1 MNYTIPP
8 DDILG
13 TSEVASVLGVSKQ
26 RIHALRKD
34 PRFPLPFKTIAASPL
49 WDKRE
54 VDQFLRNWRPW
65 KLEVQNTVEGQ
76 SNESE

>member
-1 MNYTIPP
+1 MEYSVRP

-34 PRFPLPFKTIAASPL
+34 PRFPTPFKTIAASPL

-54 VDQFLRNWRPW
+54 VDLFLRNWRPW
-65 KLEVQNTVEGQ
+65 KLEVENTLEGQ
-76 SNESE
+76 DIEAE

>member
-1 MNYTIPP
+1 MEYTLSP

-13 TSEVASVLGVSKQ
+13 TSEVAHVLGVSKQ

-34 PRFPLPFKTIAASPL
+34 DRFPKPFKNLASSPL

-54 VDQFLRNWRPW
+54 IDNFLRQWRPW
-65 KLEVQNTVEGQ
+65 KLEVTDTQEGDI
-76 SNESE
+76 

>member
-1 MNYTIPP
+1 MEYTLRP
-8 DDILG
+8 DDIIG

-34 PRFPLPFKTIAASPL
+34 HRFPTPFKTLASTPL

-54 VDQFLRNWRPW
+54 IDSFLKQWRPW
-65 KLEVQNTVEGQ
+65 KNQETQQ
-76 SNESE
+76 